1 MGLPLNLE
9 DIDKWTNPCSDIGDV
24 RECVSLPGACAI
36 LNEEKLKE
44 LIERN
49 CHEKLKIETAKLIA
63 KETFGKAKK
72 QLVQNLTPDH
82 AKYLPRI
89 HKPGA

>member
-1 MGLPLNLE
+1 MVLPLNLE
-9 DIDKWTNPCSDIGDV
+9 DVDKWTNPCSDIGDV
-24 RECVSLPGACAI
+24 REFVSLPGACAI
-36 LNEEKLKE
+36 LNEKNLKE

-49 CHEKLKIETAKLIA
+49 CHEKLNIETAKLIA
-63 KETFGKAKK
+63 KDSSLSQKAIYSEF
-72 QLVQNLTPDH
+72 NTDH